1 MVLAIVAGASAETT
15 APASAATAAPA
26 SAATAAPES
35 AEGAPPTTV
44 ADPRVAEALQ
54 SAGLAYEVD
63 GGDYRLEYEVADGRS
78 QLVWVASGTARLDQ
92 LEIRDVWSVAARGAG
107 EVTAELAA
115 LLLKENARMILG
127 AWQVNQGQDEHLVVF
142 SAPVSAAADAAT
154 LQEVIEVVTLSAD
167 RIEQQLSAKD
177 EF

>member
-1 MVLAIVAGASAETT
+1 MLAVRSSAGLALALLAVAAVSAEEAPPAGA
-15 APASAATAAPA
+15 
-26 SAATAAPES
+26 
-35 AEGAPPTTV
+35 
-44 ADPRVAEALQ
+44 ADPRVATALE
-54 SAGLAYEVD
+54 SAGLTYEVD
-63 GGDYRLEYEVADGRS
+63 GGDYRLEYEVTDGRS

-92 LEIRDVWSVAARGAG
+92 LEIRDVWSVAARGTG
-107 EVTAELAA
+107 EVPAELAN

-127 AWQVNQGQDEHLVVF
+127 AWQVNQGQDEHLIVF
-142 SAPVSAAADAAT
+142 SAPVSATADAAT